1 MMLVGTAIAVNWY
14 PDTNPL
20 SSLRWHH
27 QLLHLDMY
35 DLQLSSTPKSS
46 HSSFTTED
54 ARRQKVCR
62 QREAFAFR
70 RRCRRNTLSRQR

>member
-1 MMLVGTAIAVNWY
+1 MLVGTTIAASWCSDIN
-14 PDTNPL
+14 TI

-35 DLQLSSTPKSS
+35 DLQLSSTPESS
-46 HSSFTTED
+46 HSSFTTEN

-70 RRCRRNTLSRQR
+70 RRRRRDTLSRQR